1 MKYESSQVG
10 WYDRKDYT
18 QEELWKKYGNN
29 WMSRYGMSEKD
40 FKEDYLGEDLL
51 KDLNNANHKI
61 FLENFDKI
69 PMGLEKKIHLC
80 WFQHCFSWN
89 KIDDFHFSKLF
100 NGNWLEVPFPNA
112 TSIECDGMETK
123 LEDPCYNWYE
133 LFILMNDIMFRYGRL
148 ADCGITNI
156 YMKKDKNKKISF
168 DWGS

>member
-1 MKYESSQVG
+1 MKYENSQIG

-18 QEELWKKYGNN
+18 QEELWKKYGNY
-29 WMSRYGMSEKD
+29 WMRHYSMNEKD
-40 FKEDYLGEDLL
+40 FKEDYLSEDLL

-89 KIDDFHFSKLF
+89 QIDNFHFSKLF

-112 TSIECDGMETK
+112 KSISNCGQITQE

-133 LFILMNDIMFRYGRL
+133 LFIIMNDLCFKYGRL
-148 ADCGITNI
+148 ADFGITSIEYDRKESNI
-156 YMKKDKNKKISF
+156 IFWCS
-168 DWGS
+168 S